1 LGAGPNLAASSGALT
16 LTTASANP
24 VVGTFSFGL
33 ASISGT
39 PATRQLT
46 NGRIDIK
53 Y

>member
-1 LGAGPNLAASSGALT
+1 
-16 LTTASANP
+16 
-24 VVGTFSFGL
+24 VGTFRFGL
-33 ASISGT
+33 VSISGT